1 MIENTYAA
9 GHVLDRKSV
18 THSSILSVTQ
28 EPDARRVFHLR
39 SSTYE
44 GGYFYDQAHARALFL
59 ALNLRSSTCH
69 LRSSTWPPV
78 CLHRKFQADFSSQR
92 LRNFNQASPPPRLRI
107 FLNSQKRNCWVRGFQ
122 EPRAIAA
129 AV

>member
-1 MIENTYAA
+1 MPAE
-9 GHVLDRKSV
+9 
-18 THSSILSVTQ
+18 SSI
-28 EPDARRVFHLR
+28 
-39 SSTYE
+39 
-44 GGYFYDQAHARALFL
+44 YDQAHTKGGIFTIKHTPEPCFCPKFTIKHMPLTIKHMAPRVLD
-59 ALNLRSSTCH
+59 
-69 LRSSTWPPV
+69 
-78 CLHRKFQADFSSQR
+78 RKFQADFSSQR